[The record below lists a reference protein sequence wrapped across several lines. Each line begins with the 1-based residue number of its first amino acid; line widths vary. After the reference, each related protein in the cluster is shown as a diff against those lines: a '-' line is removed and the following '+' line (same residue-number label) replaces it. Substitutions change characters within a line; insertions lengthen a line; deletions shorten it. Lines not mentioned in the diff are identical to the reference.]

1 MTVTTRDSHRPKTH
15 AKPTQEHASR
25 CKRVQSPHQNPS
37 EQASNA
43 STLAT
48 CSIFVKSTL
57 ALYLLYLDSS
67 LSSHLI
73 GIHMYPSALRPSCL
87 TFYD

>member
-1 MTVTTRDSHRPKTH
+1 MQAD
-15 AKPTQEHASR
+15 ASE
-25 CKRVQSPHQNPS
+25 CSSPQQNPS

-43 STLAT
+43 SMLAT
-48 CSIFVKSTL
+48 FPIFANYIF

-67 LSSHLI
+67 LSSCHI
-73 GIHMYPSALRPSCL
+73 GIHMYPSALRPLRL